1 MRELMQGK
9 QILADSEL
17 EPVGLPHSHTRK
29 ERCLMMWGYDWSW
42 PTVFMMTLNSLLW
55 IALIAVLVWAVVRWS
70 SKKDASTTTPTP
82 SAMEIL
88 RQRYARGEIDTATF
102 EQMRERLEASIA
114 SETPEER

>member
-1 MRELMQGK
+1 
-9 QILADSEL
+9 
-17 EPVGLPHSHTRK
+17 
-29 ERCLMMWGYDWSW
+29 MMWGYDWGW
-42 PTVFMMTLNSLLW
+42 PAMLMMTLNSILW

-70 SKKDASTTTPTP
+70 GKKNVSTTTSMP